1 MKLRSSGGAE
11 ISPPRQLLCFHGR
24 SAMEDSIS
32 APIRTILR
40 RHFPKGGGGVRS
52 RASFTFKNGDEA
64 QQQCRCAPQLP
75 SPRPH
80 TPFAASQSA
89 LHNAQP
95 SPNTRTLAILLVV
108 ALHPPYRRVTTCSI
122 APRLR
127 CVPVLHRALDA
138 ARATT
143 HAGDGRVPWIVRAG
157 VPFDIALPGAFRSEV
172 NWIFLGRLEST
183 P

>member
-1 MKLRSSGGAE
+1 MKRRSSGGAE
-11 ISPPRQLLCFHGR
+11 ISPPRQLLCFYGR
-24 SAMEDSIS
+24 SAMEDSS
-32 APIRTILR
+32 SGPIRTTLR
-40 RHFPKGGGGVRS
+40 RHFPPA
-52 RASFTFKNGDEA
+52 RAVCLVSLPNTFNSGNEA
-64 QQQCRCAPQLP
+64 QHQCRSAPQPP

-80 TPFAASQSA
+80 LPFAASQFA

-95 SPNTRTLAILLVV
+95 SPNPRTPAILLVV
-108 ALHPPYRRVTTCSI
+108 ALHPPHRRVTTCSI

-157 VPFDIALPGAFRSEV
+157 VPFDIALPGAFRSQV
-172 NWIFLGRLEST
+172 NWIFD
-183 P
+183 